1 MQEPRILQGAE
12 EFSLGEGRVGALLVH
27 GFTGSPQGLRGL
39 GEHLAE
45 RGVAVE
51 GIRLPGHGT
60 TWQDLN
66 LRRPDEWVAAVEQGF
81 EKVASGRDKV
91 FLVALSFGAALAV
104 DFCARHPDDVAGL
117 VTLAGFVSSK
127 DPRRWLAP
135 VISRV
140 VKTLP
145 GVANDISDP
154 EAREIAYDLLP
165 TTAAY
170 HMLRFLRQARAALP
184 QVACPLL
191 VMHSHND
198 HTVHPSNARL
208 IFDSVGSTDKEL
220 VWVDNS
226 YHVLTLDRDRAE
238 VFERTHA
245 FIEARS

>member
-1 MQEPRILQGAE
+1 MGEPSILQGAE
-12 EFSLGEGRVGALLVH
+12 EFSLGDGRVGGLLIH

-39 GEHLAE
+39 GEYLAE

-66 LRRPDEWVAAVEQGF
+66 LRRPHEWVEAVEQGF
-81 EKVASGRDKV
+81 AKVAAGRDKV

-117 VTLAGFVSSK
+117 VTLAGFVSTK
-127 DPRRWLAP
+127 DPRRFLAP
-135 VISRV
+135 VIRRV

-145 GVANDISDP
+145 GVANDIADP
-154 EAREIAYDLLP
+154 EGREIAYSLLP
-165 TTAAY
+165 TTAAH
-170 HMLRFLRQARAALP
+170 HMLRFLKGARIALP
-184 QVACPLL
+184 KVTCPLL

-198 HTVHPSNARL
+198 HTVDPSNAPL
-208 IFDSVGSTDKEL
+208 IFDSVSSTDKEL

-226 YHVLTLDRDRAE
+226 YHVITLDHDRKE

-245 FIEARS
+245 FIKARS